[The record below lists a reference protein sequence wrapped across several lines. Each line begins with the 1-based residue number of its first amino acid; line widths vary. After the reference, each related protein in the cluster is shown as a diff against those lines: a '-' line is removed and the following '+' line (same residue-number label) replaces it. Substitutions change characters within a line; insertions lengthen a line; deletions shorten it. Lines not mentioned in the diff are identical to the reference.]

1 MLMLSCLGMAA
12 CILIYISI
20 MKRVSEKRRKK
31 IKLLQLQSRQCHH
44 HEIAQYRL

>member
-31 IKLLQLQSRQCHH
+31 IKLLQRHLK
-44 HEIAQYRL
+44 EIDKKKKNDSEK